1 LVLGASDKLD
11 PILAAGMVAILQR
24 ETASTAQANG
34 RLRVAT
40 AQCCSVAL
48 PPVTGDITEVPVA
61 HFASLVVDSFGLL

>member
-1 LVLGASDKLD
+1 MLWAGEKLN

-40 AQCCSVAL
+40 AQGCSVAL